1 MSRSFSLHEYFRN
14 QKLGIIS
21 ESVNEE
27 DYDRERDAQAMGY
40 PSAAAADADNWGRPK
55 EGVQDEMLDTAPQAQ
70 DPTQV
75 NPVTDQDHN
84 EYLKFETV
92 EDLMKE
98 IERST
103 DEAALKHKMERV
115 KAAYEALEQKA
126 VALEE
131 GDNAE
136 FVSKSKVKEMKH
148 NSKKLRKMYE
158 KYEKVYEKKYN
169 KDSKK
174 SVKKE
179 KAYESVTSFTLRE
192 IIKEEI
198 RQQPKKD

>member
-1 MSRSFSLHEYFRN
+1 MSKSFSLHEYFH
-14 QKLGIIS
+14 KVKSGTLG

-27 DYDRERDAQAMGY
+27 DYDRDRDAQAMGY
-40 PSAAAADADNWGRPK
+40 PNAAAADADNWGRPK
-55 EGVQDEMLDTAPQAQ
+55 EKKVQDEMLDTADQAQ
-70 DPTQV
+70 DPGV
-75 NPVTDQDHN
+75 ENPKTDPN

-115 KAAYEALEQKA
+115 KAAYTALEEKA
-126 VALEE
+126 TSLEE

-136 FVSKSKVKEMKH
+136 FVSKTKVKEMKR

-158 KYEKVYEKKYN
+158 KYEKVYEKNYN

-174 SVKKE
+174 PKKKE
-179 KAYESVTSFTLRE
+179 KVSENKDLSLRE
-192 IIKEEI
+192 VIVN
-198 RQQPKKD
+198 

>member
-1 MSRSFSLHEYFRN
+1 MSKSFSLHEYFN
-14 QKLGIIS
+14 KVKSGTLG

-55 EGVQDEMLDTAPQAQ
+55 EGVQDEMLDTADQAQ
-70 DPTQV
+70 DPAV
-75 NPVTDQDHN
+75 ENPKTDPN

-115 KAAYEALEQKA
+115 KAAYTALEEKA
-126 VALEE
+126 VSLEE

-136 FVSKSKVKEMKH
+136 FVSKTKVKEMKR
-148 NSKKLRKMYE
+148 NSKKLRKMHE
-158 KYEKVYEKKYN
+158 KYEKIYEKNYN

-174 SVKKE
+174 ATKKE
-179 KAYESVTSFTLRE
+179 KAYEGVTSSTLLN
-192 IIKEEI
+192 IIKEELN
-198 RQQPKKD
+198 KN